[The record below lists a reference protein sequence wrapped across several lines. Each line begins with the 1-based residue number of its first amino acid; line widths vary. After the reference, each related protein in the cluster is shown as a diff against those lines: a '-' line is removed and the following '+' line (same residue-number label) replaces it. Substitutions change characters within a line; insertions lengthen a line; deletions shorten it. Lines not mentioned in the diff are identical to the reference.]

1 MIDNFINIFEM
12 SPRDGLQNEKNF
24 ISTNDKIKFI
34 DNLSSCGFKKIET
47 SSFVSPKWVPQL
59 SDARDVFRGI
69 KRNKS
74 VKYTALTPNEKGFDD
89 AMIAKVDEV
98 AIFTAASET
107 FCKKN
112 TNCDIE
118 TSLIRFKPIMNK
130 AVSNKLPV
138 RGYIS
143 CVSHCPYEDYVD
155 PKKVAEIANELIKM
169 GCYEV
174 SLGDTTGKGNAEQT
188 LKVIKECLNFISPK
202 FLAGHFHDTYQNAL
216 DNIKVCIENG
226 IRTFDS
232 SVGGLGGCPY
242 SPGAKGNV
250 ATEKV
255 NELVL
260 SMGYNTNL
268 DSSKI
273 NECSH
278 IAKQLKKNGSCS

>member
-34 DNLSSCGFKKIET
+34 DKLSSCGFKKIET

-59 SDARDVFRGI
+59 SDAGDVFRGI
-69 KRNKS
+69 KRKKG
-74 VKYTALTPNEKGFDD
+74 VRYTALTPNEKGFDD
-89 AMIAKVDEV
+89 AMKVKVDEV

-130 AVSNKLPV
+130 AVRNRLPV

-155 PKKVAEIANELIKM
+155 PSKVAEIANKLINM

-188 LKVIKECLNFISPK
+188 LKVIEECLNFINPK

-216 DNIKVCIENG
+216 DNIKVCIESG

-260 SMGYNTNL
+260 SMGYKTNL
-268 DSSKI
+268 DSLKI

-278 IAKQLKKNGSCS
+278 IAKQLKMIGSCS

>member
-59 SDARDVFRGI
+59 SDAGDVFRRI
-69 KRNKS
+69 KRNKG

-89 AMIAKVDEV
+89 AMIAEVDEV

-155 PKKVAEIANELIKM
+155 PQKVAEIANELINM

-188 LKVIKECLNFISPK
+188 LKIIKECLKFISPK

-216 DNIKVCIENG
+216 DNIMVCIENG

-278 IAKQLKKNGSCS
+278 IAKQLKKTGSYS

>member
-1 MIDNFINIFEM
+1 MDNLINIFEM

-34 DNLSSCGFKKIET
+34 NKLSFCGFKKIET

-69 KRNKS
+69 SRMKG
-74 VKYTALTPNEKGFDD
+74 VKYTALTPNEKGFDN
-89 AMIAKVDEV
+89 AVIAKVDEV

-107 FCKKN
+107 FNKKN
-112 TNCDIE
+112 TNCDIQ
-118 TSLIRFKPIMNK
+118 TSLRRFKPIMNK
-130 AVSNKLPV
+130 AKKNKLPV

-143 CVSHCPYEDYVD
+143 CVSHCPYENYVD
-155 PKKVAEIANELIKM
+155 PKKVALIANELIKM

-188 LKVIKECLNFISPK
+188 FKVIKECLHFTSPK
-202 FLAGHFHDTYQNAL
+202 NLAGHFHDTYQNAL
-216 DNIKVCIENG
+216 DNIKVCLENG
-226 IRTFDS
+226 MRTFDS

-242 SPGAKGNV
+242 SPGAKGNI

-255 NELVL
+255 NKLVL
-260 SMGYNTNL
+260 SMGYKTNL

-273 NECSH
+273 NECGD
-278 IAKQLKKNGSCS
+278 IAKKLKTTGSYS